1 MGGRRWVVGVMMVGA
16 LAACS
21 APESNPFDLD
31 GIEGDGV
38 LGSWVHSG
46 FYDRSYLL
54 HEPPD
59 LDPTRRYPLLVL
71 LHGAGGS
78 GRSFHALLDP
88 DSATDAAGFITVFPD
103 GIGGTW
109 TVGCG
114 GCTAAERAGANDVTF
129 LQTLVH
135 QLVEGLPVDPAR
147 VYVAGFSQGAQLAQL
162 FGCQSS
168 EPPAGI
174 ASVAGLLYR
183 DPASGCTP
191 RGAFPV
197 IFIHGDHD
205 PVMRI
210 AGFGAGANILSLDET
225 VGVWLASMA
234 CDTPP
239 EVSER
244 PDSVGDGS
252 WVTTIRY
259 GGCAAGGP
267 VVVERVNRGGHTW
280 PGRTGPWPSSV
291 GFHSRNLDA
300 TGTILALFSQE
311 P

>member
-1 MGGRRWVVGVMMVGA
+1 MVLLA
-16 LAACS
+16 TLAACS
-21 APESNPFDLD
+21 TPESNPFNL
-31 GIEGDGV
+31 EGVEGEGV
-38 LGSWVHSG
+38 LGSRVHSG

-54 HEPPD
+54 HLPPD
-59 LDPTRRYPLLVL
+59 LDPTRRHPLLVL
-71 LHGAGGS
+71 LHGAGGT

-103 GIGGTW
+103 GIKGTW

-129 LQTLVH
+129 LETLVH
-135 QLVEGLPVDPAR
+135 QLVDGLPVDPDR

-162 FGCQSS
+162 YGCQSDD
-168 EPPAGI
+168 PPAGI
-174 ASVAGLLYR
+174 VSVAGLLYR
-183 DPASGCTP
+183 DPAAGCAP

-197 IFIHGDHD
+197 LFIHGDRD

-210 AGFGAGANILSLDET
+210 AGFGDGANILSLDET
-225 VGVWLASMA
+225 MGVWLSSMG
-234 CDTPP
+234 CDAAP
-239 EVSER
+239 EVSEH

-252 WVTTIRY
+252 SVTTIRY
-259 GGCAAGGP
+259 GGCGAGGP
-267 VVVERVNRGGHTW
+267 VVLDRVNGGGHTW

-291 GFHSRNLDA
+291 GFLSRNLDA
-300 TGTILALFSQE
+300 TGAILELFSQ